1 MPEIEMSHPVY
12 ANATM
17 RAEKSESARFKC
29 ELTKTTASAKT
40 GIAVETENNRLSS
53 FPNEQAK

>member
-1 MPEIEMSHPVY
+1 MPESEISQPVY

-17 RAEKSESARFKC
+17 RAEKSESARLRF

-40 GIAVETENNRLSS
+40 GIAVETEN
-53 FPNEQAK
+53 KCIGV